1 MQKKFIKYIILAF
14 GLILNNHYLEAKKV
28 PGFIITEN
36 TDTIYGEIKI
46 SKFNLLTAGLILDG
60 INVEPLHFEVW
71 FRNHENRKFNNFQAK
86 DILGF
91 GFNYK
96 SMDYL
101 FHSFTLESN
110 SCFKEEKKRDRFLQL
125 CYAGKVSLYKNLSR
139 MIIPD
144 NSENN
149 LFNINNDQSF
159 VYYDYFLFNEIK
171 GLTKVEISK
180 DIKTINDLLYLY
192 DFEKEFLERIPK
204 DTKLKEIKIILI
216 KYEFWFYEN
225 ESWKIKI

>member
-1 MQKKFIKYIILAF
+1 MQKRFIKYIILSF

-28 PGFIITEN
+28 SGFIITEN
-36 TDTIYGEIKI
+36 SDTIYGEIKI

-125 CYAGKVSLYKNLSR
+125 CYAGKVSLYKDLSR
-139 MIIPD
+139 MNNHN
-144 NSENN
+144 NSAYNT
-149 LFNINNDQSF
+149 LKIGYDQSF
-159 VYYDYFLFNEIK
+159 LYYDFFLFNEIK
-171 GLTKVEISK
+171 GLKKVEISK
-180 DIKTINDLLYLY
+180 DIKTIYDLLYLY

-204 DTKLKEIKIILI
+204 DIKLKDIKIILM
-216 KYEFWFYEN
+216 KYELWLYEN